1 MKKLFTLIAAMML
14 FVGGAFAER
23 EKELTFTEGHT
34 LLVSTLEA
42 AGATDADIVRFYITI
57 TAEGDDVSRND
68 WGIGGFANSDNWTPK
83 VEWKGKTGKS
93 WTQEHTV
100 AEIKEVAGTEPGQFH
115 GIGITVNIYNDCK
128 VEKVTL
134 VQAGDP
140 IVTET
145 TTIWEG
151 ESVFGSWADGF
162 SIAADKF
169 ANAKAGDTIEFIYT
183 ADTEGDGTTK
193 PTYWQIKT
201 VYPDTEITL
210 EGNANEL
217 NSYGCAPVSSGST
230 SYKITLTE
238 TDVTNLKAKGLFA
251 NGYFLVVT
259 KVNLIQQVGT
269 GINAIEA
276 AKPVQNDVIY
286 NLAGQKVDAGYKGVV
301 IKNGKKFFQK

>member
-259 KVNLIQQVGT
+259 KVNLIQQIGT